1 MAAYRLPGLWLTTSA
16 GWLPR
21 TRIIS
26 GTLRS
31 VIEYGLPFTYDMA
44 FWACLVGSVVEAVYR
59 LASALIVTSSVCWF
73 ACGAGHRY
81 IELSTSVGFRRWELN
96 VCCINMTQCVCVTD
110 SDTDLLT
117 GSPGFI
123 VCKACEW
130 KDLHSTGIYLQL
142 FVKLNCGRQFRCC
155 HWWMWRVRI
164 VTFNV

>member
-26 GTLRS
+26 GTLHS

-96 VCCINMTQCVCVTD
+96 VCCINVTQCVCVW
-110 SDTDLLT
+110 LILT
-117 GSPGFI
+117 LIYWLGVQASLYARPANGRICIPLEYIFGCSSSWTVAGSFA
-123 VCKACEW
+123 VV
-130 KDLHSTGIYLQL
+130 TGE
-142 FVKLNCGRQFRCC
+142 CG
-155 HWWMWRVRI
+155 VLE
-164 VTFNV
+164 